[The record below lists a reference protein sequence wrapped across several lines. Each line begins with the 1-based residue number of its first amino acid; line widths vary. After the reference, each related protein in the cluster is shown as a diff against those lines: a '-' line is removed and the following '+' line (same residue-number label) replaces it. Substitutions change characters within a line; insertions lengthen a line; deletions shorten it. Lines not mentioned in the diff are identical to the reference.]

1 MIVIDASAVLE
12 LLLRTDRAENVARRA
27 LAADERLHAPH
38 LLDVEVVQA
47 LRRMVRLK
55 GIDVERTEQALEDF
69 EGLLVERHSHHEF
82 VHRIWQLRGSL
93 TAYDGA
99 YVALAEALDAPLLTC
114 DAKVARAPGHRARI
128 ELAGATP

>member
-12 LLLRTDRAENVARRA
+12 LLLRTGRAESVGRSA

-38 LLDVEVVQA
+38 LLDVEVTQA
-47 LRRMVRLK
+47 LRRLVRLN
-55 GIDVERTEQALEDF
+55 GIGVERAGQALDDF
-69 EGLLVERHSHHEF
+69 EALLVERHSHHEL
-82 VHRIWQLRGSL
+82 VRRIWQLRESL

-114 DAKVARAPGHRARI
+114 DAKLARSHGHRARI
-128 ELAGATP
+128 ELAM